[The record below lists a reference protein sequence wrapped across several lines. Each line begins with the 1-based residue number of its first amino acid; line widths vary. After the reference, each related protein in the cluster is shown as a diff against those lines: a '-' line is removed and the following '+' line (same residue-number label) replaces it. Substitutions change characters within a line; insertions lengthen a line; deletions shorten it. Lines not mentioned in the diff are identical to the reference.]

1 MSDHHDRLL
10 VVLPTYCER
19 PNIERVLDR
28 VLAADAGIDVLVV
41 DDDSPDGTGKI
52 ADEIAE
58 REPRVRV
65 LHRPAK
71 GGLGTAYRA
80 GFQVGLAEGYGH
92 LAEIDAD
99 LSHDPSDLPRLWEAA
114 RGRAV
119 AIGSRYLAG
128 GGVRNW
134 PWYRL
139 LISRAGTVYTN
150 LWLHLGLTDATAGF
164 RVFPARILERIPL
177 DTVKTNGY
185 AFQVEMVYRVQRL
198 GERIVEVPIV
208 FTEREE
214 GFSKMSGRIVVE
226 ALLWVTRWGLRDIVA
241 RLRRGRARVHS

>member
-1 MSDHHDRLL
+1 LSDHHDRLL

-80 GFQVGLAEGYGH
+80 GFQVGLAEGYGY
-92 LAEIDAD
+92 LAEIDATCPTTRATY
-99 LSHDPSDLPRLWEAA
+99 HACGRQPAGGPWPSARAISPGAA
-114 RGRAV
+114 F
-119 AIGSRYLAG
+119 AIG
-128 GGVRNW
+128 
-134 PWYRL
+134 P
-139 LISRAGTVYTN
+139 GT
-150 LWLHLGLTDATAGF
+150 GC
-164 RVFPARILERIPL
+164 
-177 DTVKTNGY
+177 
-185 AFQVEMVYRVQRL
+185 
-198 GERIVEVPIV
+198 
-208 FTEREE
+208 
-214 GFSKMSGRIVVE
+214 
-226 ALLWVTRWGLRDIVA
+226 
-241 RLRRGRARVHS
+241 